1 MVDPVLF
8 KRFCDIPAL
17 KLEEAIQGL
26 ASPRPGIPWQDSIQS
41 LLTVLNQIP
50 AVDLESASEADK
62 TLLEQVKSLCE
73 KHLKLLTLAGN

>member
-1 MVDPVLF
+1 
-8 KRFCDIPAL
+8 
-17 KLEEAIQGL
+17 
-26 ASPRPGIPWQDSIQS
+26 
-41 LLTVLNQIP
+41 VLNQIP